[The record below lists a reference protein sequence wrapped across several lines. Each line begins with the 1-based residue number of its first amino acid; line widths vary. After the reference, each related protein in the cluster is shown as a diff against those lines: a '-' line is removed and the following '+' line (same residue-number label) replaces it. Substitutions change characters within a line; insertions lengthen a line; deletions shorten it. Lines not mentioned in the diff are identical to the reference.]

1 MRAGQRGFSLLEMLL
16 ALAIGLALLTAASR
30 VFVSAH
36 EAWRLQGMTTRL
48 QDDAR
53 LALLRMA
60 QDIRMAGMFGCLRL
74 EPEDFETPGALAA
87 FAQPLVAGPG
97 RLNLVVAQL
106 PGMPGEPDWTLL
118 TDCVSYAQVRDGGRQ
133 GQDLAVA
140 ISRHRYQLVGTTLQF
155 RRGTSTQPLI
165 DHVRELQVTVVGEG
179 GEQRVDI
186 QLTLFE
192 PTLGIEQHHALSV
205 AVRNWRVDA

>member
-1 MRAGQRGFSLLEMLL
+1 MKPGQRGFGLLEMLL

-36 EAWRLQGMTTRL
+36 ESWRVQGMVTRL

-74 EPEDFETPGALAA
+74 EPGDFEDPADHAE
-87 FAQPLVAGPG
+87 FAQPLLADRDG
-97 RLNLVVAQL
+97 LALVVAQL
-106 PGMPGEPDWTLL
+106 PGMPGDPDWTLL
-118 TDCVSYAQVRDGGRQ
+118 TDCLSEVQVRNGRVQ
-133 GQDLAVA
+133 GKHLAVA
-140 ISRHRYQLVGTTLQF
+140 ISRHRYQLVGTVLMF
-155 RRGTSTQPLI
+155 RRGASYQPLI
-165 DHVRELQVTVVGEG
+165 DHVRDLRVTVVGEG
-179 GEQRVDI
+179 SAQRVDI

-192 PTLGIEQHHALSV
+192 PTLGIEQRHALSV
-205 AVRNWRVDA
+205 AVRNPVLG